1 MQNDLND
8 AKQFSPFKA
17 LNGFEEMIKLVE
29 NDVNGYN
36 SVKNKIK
43 RLKVNDL
50 VTIKYF
56 YGYDFIET
64 RGKIK
69 EIDFKNK
76 AISILDSKIL
86 DDVNYYFGLRL
97 DDKEEP
103 TNNYLFFEEIIE
115 DNDTYLNPIDDEN
128 MKKILIT
135 AFTINYLDK
144 VYDL

>member
-1 MQNDLND
+1 MVDQIIEL
-8 AKQFSPFKA
+8 
-17 LNGFEEMIKLVE
+17 E
-29 NDVNGYN
+29 N
-36 SVKNKIK
+36 KK
-43 RLKVNDL
+43 
-50 VTIKYF
+50 KYV
-56 YGYDFIET
+56 
-64 RGKIK
+64 
-69 EIDFKNK
+69 
-76 AISILDSKIL
+76 ILDSKIL

-144 VYDL
+144 IYDL